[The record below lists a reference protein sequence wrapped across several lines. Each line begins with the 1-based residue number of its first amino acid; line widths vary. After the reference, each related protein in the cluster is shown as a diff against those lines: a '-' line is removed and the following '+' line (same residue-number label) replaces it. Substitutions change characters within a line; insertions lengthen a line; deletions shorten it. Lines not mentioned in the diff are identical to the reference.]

1 MTEPGWWEPQA
12 HLSAALLGIDSNPWG
27 NHRLFEPSSIWEQS
41 TAEPWLNQA
50 WLGSSATSKEDHRKE
65 ARFAHDPITGK
76 ATTSIT
82 FTRFDGT
89 NGHVFAM
96 RPDGSHVQ
104 QLTDAEGVQ
113 AHSTWAPNGRF
124 LVFTQVD
131 TDGASVQLQR
141 TGSKQPQTLS
151 GDLSWSMVPHVAPN
165 SRRIAFTSN
174 NDGNY
179 EIYSVAR
186 NGSGL
191 RQLTFSKAPVQQ
203 VGPKYSPNGK
213 LLLFA
218 SDRDEADP
226 ANQQNLWTM
235 ASGGGPMRRL
245 TQGLNNRESRSWSPD
260 GSQIVSQTVLDG
272 VGQIVVM
279 DADGGNQRQITRI
292 PSSTPVFSPGS
303 IFPDM
308 RGAVTPAWSP
318 NGRWIAFASN
328 HQGTYDL
335 YRIRPDGTGLRRIL
349 KSPDDELSVGW
360 GPRR

>member
-1 MTEPGWWEPQA
+1 MTEPGWWQPQPLA
-12 HLSAALLGIDSNPWG
+12 SSADLGLDPTPWG
-27 NHRLFEPSSIWEQS
+27 AVHSLEQSSIWDCRAMQPS
-41 TAEPWLNQA
+41 LDQA
-50 WLGSSATSKEDHRKE
+50 LFSSATPSTEQRRPGHRIE
-65 ARFAHDPITGK
+65 RDPITGR

-96 RPDGSHVQ
+96 RPDGSHVR

-124 LVFTQVD
+124 LVFSQVD
-131 TDGASVQLQR
+131 AEGSSVQLLR
-141 TGSKQPQTLS
+141 TGSKQPRTLS
-151 GDLSWSMVPHVAPN
+151 SALTWSMVPHVSPN

-179 EIYSVAR
+179 EIYTVAR
-186 NGSGL
+186 NGSGV
-191 RQLTFSKAPVQQ
+191 RQLTYSDAPVQQ

-218 SDRDEADP
+218 SDRDETDP

-235 ASGGGPMRRL
+235 ASRGGPMQRL

-260 GSQIVSQTVLDG
+260 GRRIVSQTVIDG

-292 PSSTPVFSPGS
+292 PRSTPVFSPGG
-303 IFPDM
+303 IFPTM

-328 HQGTYDL
+328 HRGNYDL